1 MSNVIKSFR
10 VIECKDPAFKD
21 ISLKSSSI
29 YNEIIEEA
37 RKKHEQIVSEAE
49 KKAEEIMDKAYMEYE
64 KQLNIAYKKSKT
76 IFEESRDKGYSEGYE
91 LGINN
96 GYDEGY
102 NKGYEEGKKE
112 AEKLIKEALEIK
124 EYYNT
129 RRSQI
134 LKDAEKD
141 LIDLVIAICEKVFN
155 QKVMEDEK
163 YIISLVLNGIE
174 GLEVK
179 DKLTIITSKEDYEV
193 LKNNENT
200 ILAKASLIDSVEIRI
215 NSEMKKGDCILETSK
230 GNIDVSLNGQLE
242 EIKDFIYTI
251 LNNE

>member
-49 KKAEEIMDKAYMEYE
+49 KKAEEIMDLAYDEYD
-64 KQLNIAYKKSKT
+64 KQLNIAYEKSKS
-76 IFEESRDKGYSEGYE
+76 IYEDSKKKGYDDGYK
-91 LGINN
+91 LGIND

-102 NKGYEEGKKE
+102 KKGYDEGRKKAEE
-112 AEKLIKEALEIK
+112 LIKEALEIK
-124 EYYNT
+124 DYYNN
-129 RRSQI
+129 RRSKM
-134 LKDAEKD
+134 LKDTEKD
-141 LIDLVIAICEKVFN
+141 LIELVITIYEKVLD
-155 QKVMEDEK
+155 QKVKEDEN

-174 GLEVK
+174 GLEIK
-179 DKLTIITSKEDYEV
+179 DKLTIITSQEDYEI
-193 LKNNENT
+193 LKNNEDI
-200 ILAKASLIDSVEIRI
+200 ILAKASLIDSIEIRV
-215 NSEMKKGDCILETSK
+215 NSEMQKGDCILETSK
-230 GNIDVSLNGQLE
+230 GNIDVSLNNQLE
-242 EIKDFIYTI
+242 EIKEFLYTI